1 MSSSETSPPPFTA
14 GLLPSNLNLGYL
26 PELPLYGAATDAGP
40 GWALAPVPLALN
52 SQHHADL
59 HRLGPV
65 LLRFMRAID
74 DLYRLSSRQTDPLAP
89 DWVAPLYDQGKS
101 DALLQFARMKRLKS
115 QTPLVLR
122 PDLLLRG
129 DGWTLCEVDSV
140 PGGIGFTSALNRF
153 YRLNGLPVIEP
164 PQGMPRRFLDML
176 KAAATPRKAEA
187 ALEPPAD
194 PVIAIVLSDE
204 AADYR
209 AEMQW
214 LVDTLQTG
222 SDGHPP
228 YPNIVLLHPRDVD
241 LVRDRLV
248 FTDAQSGQEKA
259 IDLIYRFF
267 ELFDLPNIPKIELIQ
282 YAIKKGLV
290 QCTPPIKPHL
300 EEKLSLALLHH
311 PALVPWWEK
320 SLGGDDFTWL
330 KHMVPPGWIVDPTPV
345 PPQAVIA
352 GLAPGGRPLRDFH
365 AIKTLNQKEREL
377 VLKPSGFSPLAWG
390 SRGVTIGHDHPAAV
404 WGERVDAAMA
414 SFGQTPYI
422 LQEYRS
428 ASVLP
433 AERINLATGGIE
445 PFQSRVRL
453 CPYYFVVGDE
463 ASLAGILATVCPADK
478 KLIHGMRDAVL
489 VTVSPQ

>member
-1 MSSSETSPPPFTA
+1 MSSAETSPLPLTA
-14 GLLPSNLNLGYL
+14 GLNLGYL
-26 PELPLYGAATDAGP
+26 PELPLYGTAADAGP
-40 GWALAPVPLALN
+40 GWALAPTPLAL
-52 SQHHADL
+52 SAQHHRDL
-59 HRLGPV
+59 QRLGPV

-74 DLYRLSSRQTDPLAP
+74 ELYRLSTRQNDPLAP

-115 QTPLVLR
+115 QSPLVLR

-129 DGWTLCEVDSV
+129 DGWTLCEIDSV
-140 PGGIGFTSALNRF
+140 PGGIGFTSALNQF
-153 YRLNGLPVIEP
+153 YRLNGLPVVESP
-164 PQGMPRRFLDML
+164 EGMPRLFLKML
-176 KAAATPRKAEA
+176 KSAATARNSEA
-187 ALEPPAD
+187 ASE

-222 SDGHPP
+222 SDGHAP
-228 YPNIVLLHPRDVD
+228 YSNIALLHPRDLD

-248 FTDAQSGQEKA
+248 FQDAESGQEKA

-290 QCTPPIKPHL
+290 QCTPPFKPYL

-311 PALVPWWEK
+311 PALAAWWEK
-320 SLGGDDFTWL
+320 SLGSEDFGWL
-330 KHMVPPGWIVDPTPV
+330 KQMVPPGWIVDPTPV
-345 PPQAVIA
+345 PPQAIIA

-390 SRGVTIGHDHPAAV
+390 SRGVTIGHDHAAAV

-433 AERINLATGGIE
+433 AERVNLANGGIE
-445 PFQSRVRL
+445 PFQARVRL
-453 CPYYFVVGDE
+453 CPYYFVVGDDI
-463 ASLAGILATVCPADK
+463 SLAGILATACPADK
-478 KLIHGMRDAVL
+478 KLIHGMKDAVL
-489 VTVSPQ
+489 VPVAPE